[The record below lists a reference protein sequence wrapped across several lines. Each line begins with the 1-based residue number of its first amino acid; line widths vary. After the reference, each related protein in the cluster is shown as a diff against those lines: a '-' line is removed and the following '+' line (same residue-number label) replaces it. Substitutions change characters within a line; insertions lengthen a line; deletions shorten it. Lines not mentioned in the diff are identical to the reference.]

1 MRLSDTLRELPGQQE
16 WPSLSKTQKW
26 LGFSGLCAVQPMVPL
41 RRKGRF

>member
-26 LGFSGLCAVQPMVPL
+26 LGFFGSL
-41 RRKGRF
+41 RGSAHGPATS